1 MAHFAKISEDNI
13 VLQVLVVNDQDV
25 LDENNNET
33 ESVGQKYLETH
44 NNWPAHL
51 WIQTSYNTR
60 ANQHRQGGTP
70 FRGNYASLGGIYDP
84 DNDVF
89 YLPQPYP
96 SWTIS
101 VDTGWVWKAPVDM
114 PDDGKQYD
122 WNEENTSWEEVE

>member
-13 VLQVLVVNDQDV
+13 VLAVLVVNDQDV

-60 ANQHRQGGTP
+60 ANQHRRGGS
-70 FRGNYASLGGIYDP
+70 F
-84 DNDVF
+84 
-89 YLPQPYP
+89 
-96 SWTIS
+96 
-101 VDTGWVWKAPVDM
+101 
-114 PDDGKQYD
+114 
-122 WNEENTSWEEVE
+122 